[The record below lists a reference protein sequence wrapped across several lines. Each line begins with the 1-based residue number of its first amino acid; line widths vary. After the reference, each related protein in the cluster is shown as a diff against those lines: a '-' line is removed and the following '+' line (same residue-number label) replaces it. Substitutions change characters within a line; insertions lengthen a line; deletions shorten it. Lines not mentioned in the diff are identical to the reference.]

1 MIRLALRNT
10 LRNRRRSLLC
20 ALAIAVSVMAII
32 LLLALLDSMEDDM
45 RHTLT
50 TYYTGDVRVRH
61 DQYTHYERYAPLHLN
76 LETERT
82 QAIIGTVSNAVAS
95 APRITFPSSL
105 HVGDRN
111 RPVQAVGVDF
121 IQERQFIDFDHIL
134 TEGALPDPGSHQV
147 VLGLGLAKTL
157 GLGVGDRLTLLAK
170 TAMHGTNAISFTVS
184 GLIAPPVGM
193 LVANGLYLNLS
204 SAQRLLMMDTKA
216 TDIVIKAQRATDL
229 QLLAHTIEDALHQ
242 GGIEGQASAFMDIN
256 ELYGFLATA
265 KLIYWIIAL
274 IFFILGSTVIINT
287 TMMVVYERMAE
298 IGMMKAM
305 GMSDRRTSSLF
316 MLEGFFI
323 SAAGAAI
330 GLAIGIV
337 LTFILS
343 KVGLD
348 FTEALSGI
356 EMEISSI
363 LRPQV
368 DLVTAVLVALFGMV
382 IATLSTLIPSRRAAK
397 IQIVEALH
405 YV

>member
-1 MIRLALRNT
+1 
-10 LRNRRRSLLC
+10 
-20 ALAIAVSVMAII
+20 IAVSVMSII

-61 DQYTHYERYAPLHLN
+61 DQYTYYERYTPLHLN
-76 LETERT
+76 LDTEKTQTLIRTVET
-82 QAIIGTVSNAVAS
+82 VVAS
-95 APRITFPSSL
+95 TPRITFGASL
-105 HVGDRN
+105 HVGDRS

-121 IQERQFIDFDHIL
+121 TQEQQFIDFAHIL
-134 TEGALPDPGSHQV
+134 SEGAVPAPGTHEV
-147 VLGLGLAKTL
+147 ILGIGLAQTL
-157 GLGVGDRLTLLAK
+157 GLTVGDRLTLLAK
-170 TAMHGTNAISFTVS
+170 TALQGSNAISFTVS

-193 LVANGLYLNLS
+193 VVANGLYLNLS

-216 TDIVIKAQRATDL
+216 TDIVIKAQHSTDL
-229 QLLAHTIEDALHQ
+229 RQLAQIIEDTLHQ
-242 GGIEGQASAFMDIN
+242 GDIEAQASAFMDIN

-265 KLIYWIIAL
+265 KLIYWVIAL

-323 SAAGAAI
+323 SAVGAGI
-330 GLAIGIV
+330 GLIIGVIV
-337 LTFILS
+337 TLILS

-368 DLVTAVLVALFGMV
+368 DLLTALLVALFGMV